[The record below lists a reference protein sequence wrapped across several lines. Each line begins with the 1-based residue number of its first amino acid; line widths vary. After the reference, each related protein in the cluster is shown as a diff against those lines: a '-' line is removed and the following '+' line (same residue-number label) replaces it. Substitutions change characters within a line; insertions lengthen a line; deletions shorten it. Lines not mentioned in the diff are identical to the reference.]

1 MNVFDI
7 IGPVMIGP
15 SSSHT
20 AGACRLGRVAR
31 KILGERAV
39 TAKIGLTG
47 SFAQTYRGHGTDK
60 AIIAGILDMHTY
72 DARLRDS
79 LTLAEQEG
87 LSVSFYQTTLPDAHP
102 NTAIIELTGEAG
114 ARCKLIGASIGGG
127 NIIVTNINGLDVQF
141 TGQYNTLVVLHQDTP
156 GVIAAVTNTM
166 AYSGANIGNFRLSRP
181 KKGGEAVMTI
191 EVDGEVSE
199 AMLAWLRQLPH
210 IQNVVLIRAI

>member
-39 TAKIGLTG
+39 EARIGLTG

-60 AIIAGILDMHTY
+60 AIIAGILDLHTY

-79 LTLAEQEG
+79 LTLAEEAG
-87 LSVSFYQTTLPDAHP
+87 LTFSFYQTSLPDAHP
-102 NTAIIELTGEAG
+102 NTAILELTGASG

-210 IQNVVLIRAI
+210 IENVVLIRAI